1 MNNYFVEQY
10 YITKMIQNPVLSF
23 MTIDVKIK
31 ELLKNYNINCDEQT
45 YKNLE
50 NNIIKNKEKRKYT
63 SIFLNAITK
72 RNPIK
77 EILKNA
83 PAENNLFFLYNSNLT
98 KTINPLVNI
107 FNNFS
112 PYQINYLLEKK
123 LLSES
128 GKQLLINVLLKK
140 NKVKNLDTVFK
151 NLKENQFVLSD
162 IRIPVLIILSS
173 LKNNITEEELT
184 TEKYKESE
192 IGKFNDK
199 IELLKILID
208 NDKVLY
214 EEISKILSL
223 NNLQELIEAQDGQ
236 RYLNNMVKSFNVY
249 NSKKFYGREFII
261 DLIKIGIEQKVLQDH
276 INPET
281 KNDIVTNKKKSS
293 RL

>member
-1 MNNYFVEQY
+1 M
-10 YITKMIQNPVLSF
+10 
-23 MTIDVKIK
+23 
-31 ELLKNYNINCDEQT
+31 
-45 YKNLE
+45 
-50 NNIIKNKEKRKYT
+50 
-63 SIFLNAITK
+63 
-72 RNPIK
+72 
-77 EILKNA
+77 
-83 PAENNLFFLYNSNLT
+83 
-98 KTINPLVNI
+98 NI

-128 GKQLLINVLLKK
+128 EKQLLINVLLKK

>member
-128 GKQLLINVLLKK
+128 EKQLLINVLLKK